1 MFNALVSKLSH
12 GNDVIRSKAIRNLGK
27 LIQYGFT
34 NDMQTKEIMGKVKH
48 VMGLDED
55 RQVDP
60 AYLVRREAQ
69 EVLDAV

>member
-1 MFNALVSKLSH
+1 
-12 GNDVIRSKAIRNLGK
+12 
-27 LIQYGFT
+27 
-34 NDMQTKEIMGKVKH
+34 
-48 VMGLDED
+48 MGLDED

>member
-27 LIQYGFT
+27 LIRYGFT
-34 NDMQTKEIMGKVKH
+34 NDIQTKEIMGKVKQ

>member
-1 MFNALVSKLSH
+1 M
-12 GNDVIRSKAIRNLGK
+12 IRSKAIRNLGK

-34 NDMQTKEIMGKVKH
+34 NDIQTKKIMGKVKQ